1 MRPAIDTTGHMNPE
15 FHSAI
20 FETNPRIA
28 AAMGIGLRGRHHP
41 GLGPE
46 MGIDLGIEPQSDLI
60 AVSAGV
66 PVPLDL
72 GLLALPI
79 PEIGDIAAQARDLEA
94 AMKEK
99 PIFPCLEGL
108 PVMCP
113 RSRFSSWR
121 KLTGMLPHLP
131 STQSLTLLTH
141 SLETSCF
148 MWRTLFAIGAC
159 G

>member
-1 MRPAIDTTGHMNPE
+1 
-15 FHSAI
+15 
-20 FETNPRIA
+20 
-28 AAMGIGLRGRHHP
+28 MGIGLRGRLHP
-41 GLGPE
+41 GLGLE

-72 GLLALPI
+72 GLALPI
-79 PEIGDIAAQARDLEA
+79 PEIGDIAARARDLEA
-94 AMKEK
+94 AMTEK

-121 KLTGMLPHLP
+121 KLTGMLLHLP
-131 STQSLTLLTH
+131 STQPLTLLTH
-141 SLETSCF
+141 SLETLCF
-148 MWRTLFAIGAC
+148 MWRTPFAIGAC